1 MKKRF
6 FLFGA
11 ALAVGGATLCATP
24 LTTQTST
31 STPTKTTTSTAAV
44 SSSVSATATAAAW
57 AGTKANPF
65 HCLEANPS
73 RFELPARGWGKQN
86 GVQRAAQTATAPTSE
101 LPATNACGVLSAP
114 DGTVWVY
121 TIDYTLNASK
131 YYTAATVKVYDAEN
145 KLVGEFTDNFAA
157 DTTIVG
163 INQVELNPLVTK
175 KFFNTD
181 NNYEVMLYVHGVT
194 KDYTG
199 KVYNDVY
206 SLGKADK
213 ICTIAGNQVLA
224 QNTATDSWSENYTL
238 VFQRDSISYGDGA
251 SDNGY
256 YWLHFDVYT
265 KAGWGATTPTLAHTF
280 SLDYALISGSG
291 GNSVPIL
298 MGKNGKEVCYVTA
311 HYEKEFFDPST
322 PWNEDPVV
330 QKDNH
335 FLLTMYNSK
344 YDTIATTSVPCDS
357 IAGYLYTFPYIGGLR
372 YNDDLAFNTF
382 SADTAYI
389 LSFDHYTSTDE
400 FITSYYVYDLR
411 GNVLNTIAT
420 FTDDY
425 LPLTDIA
432 GQEEEYCFTYTK
444 DDSVHFQFVTLPSC
458 KTVLDINSVYK
469 GDQLSSSID
478 RYPTKGGYQYVI
490 ALSNGSDDADGNTI
504 HPILW
509 LNQDGSVNHYDN
521 INLGT
526 NIQMALPYISAAA
539 FDPWLFDTDN
549 NREYMFLV
557 KRLQATG
564 SSASDELLYVVN
576 TQGERLLELGPDTTK
591 GNLSGISLLNPETNP
606 QLLVLYYN
614 YSKYTPTFVSLPLNS
629 LAGQGTKANPYQ
641 IATAGD
647 FKQIQK
653 HPAATYS
660 VVADLDF
667 EAIPY
672 AGVDANFTGVL
683 NGQNHLITNLVLSDN
698 ALFPNVLDTAHIT
711 DLTLYAPKITLST
724 AQEAGFV
731 AGSVVTDQTM
741 GGTAT
746 IENIH
751 IYNAEA
757 TAPSGYDGIF
767 GSIAGSVSTTS
778 AIRLCSSQETWL
790 DLADA
795 TAGGIVGELRTGSV
809 VKGCAF
815 SGLIAGATIGG
826 IVGQSNTGDESI
838 SNCHADALLVGTTV
852 AGGIIGSNAR
862 STVTNCYA
870 EGEIETQGDARSAAA
885 GGIAGSLESTWETV
899 TTKVIANNLV
909 GIDTLS
915 AINPTAKYAH
925 RIVGKTSADDKEID
939 YDAMNSWTEED
950 WNAYYEGTKEPP
962 YLDGTPETALGK
974 NYVISQM
981 QPIDATIQA
990 TDTTTEGATL
1000 ATAALTNDFFAGL
1013 NFVGGNTEAAP
1024 WVLGTSPYL
1033 WYEKEAGALLVDV
1046 ESHSLL
1052 IGDSVDVTFTI
1063 INGKG
1068 SDITVSSNSAAATIA
1083 KQTVGDDYLTITVL
1097 AKAKGTAV
1105 FTATCGSKTATST
1118 IVCDH
1123 SHLRYDATEGA
1134 VSQTYT
1140 SQDNVATED
1149 YTAKRGFKLFTATK
1163 ADRSDKVLFYF
1174 YNDDTDADIIIPA
1187 GEYTINDTYD
1197 NWTVKTSTGI
1207 NSDSELTP
1215 SYYTTL
1221 TESGTSKKMYFF
1233 VSGKVVVSKVNE
1245 TTIRIVADAVNSY
1258 DLPIHIE
1265 YEGPLAAAIDQTTG
1279 DNAKA
1284 YKYISDGVLYIVK
1297 GGTIYTV
1304 MGEKIGTVAE

>member
-1 MKKRF
+1 MKKIT
-6 FLFGA
+6 LLSA
-11 ALAVGGATLCATP
+11 ALLVCGLGSTQAANASTMQSDLQPATTLQSAFLGP
-24 LTTQTST
+24 QKQLHQPSVSADYLTHHS
-31 STPTKTTTSTAAV
+31 KRTTSTV
-44 SSSVSATATAAAW
+44 TT
-57 AGTKANPF
+57 
-65 HCLEANPS
+65 
-73 RFELPARGWGKQN
+73 
-86 GVQRAAQTATAPTSE
+86 PTSE
-101 LPATNACGVLSAP
+101 LPATSACGVLSAP
-114 DGTVWVY
+114 DGSVWVY
-121 TIDYTLNASK
+121 TIDYTLNAQK

-145 KLVGEFTDNFAA
+145 KLVGEFTDNFAE

-238 VFQRDSISYGDGA
+238 VFQRDSINYGDGE

-265 KAGWGATTPTLAHTF
+265 KAGWGASTPTLAHTF

-411 GNVLNTIAT
+411 GNLLDTIAT

-478 RYPTKGGYQYVI
+478 RYPTKDGYQYVI

-526 NIQMALPYISAAA
+526 NIQMALPYINSAA

-564 SSASDELLYVVN
+564 SSASDELLYVIN
-576 TQGERLLELGPDTTK
+576 TKGERLLELGPDATK

-606 QLLVLYYN
+606 QLLILYYN
-614 YSKYTPTFVSLPLNS
+614 YSQYTPTFVSLPLNS
-629 LAGQGTKANPYQ
+629 LQGQGTKANPYQ

-653 HPAATYS
+653 HPAAIYS

-683 NGQNHLITNLVLSDN
+683 NGQNHLITNLVLNDN

-711 DLTLYAPKITLST
+711 DLTLYAPKITLSS

-731 AGSVVTDQTM
+731 AGSIVTNQELS
-741 GGTAT
+741 GTAT

-757 TAPSGYDGIF
+757 TAASGYDGIF

-778 AIRLCSSQETWL
+778 AIRLCSSQEAWL

-795 TAGGIVGELRTGSV
+795 TVGGIAGELRTGSV

-826 IVGQSNTGDESI
+826 IVGQSNSGDETI
-838 SNCHADALLVGTTV
+838 SNCHADALLAGTTV
-852 AGGIIGSNAR
+852 AGGIIGSSAR

-870 EGEIETQGDARSAAA
+870 EGEIETKGNARSAAA
-885 GGIAGSLESTWETV
+885 GGIAGSLESTWV
-899 TTKVIANNLV
+899 ASTTKVIANNLV

-915 AINPTAKYAH
+915 AENETAAYAH
-925 RIVGKTSADDKEID
+925 RIVGKTSADDKDID
-939 YDAMNSWTEED
+939 WDTMNSTWTEED
-950 WNAYYEGTKEPP
+950 RNAYYDGTKEPL
-962 YLDGTPETALGK
+962 YLDSTPEAALGK
-974 NYVISQM
+974 NYVISQLK
-981 QPIDATIQA
+981 PIDATIQA

-1024 WVLGTSPYL
+1024 WVLGTNPYL

-1052 IGDSVDVTFTI
+1052 LGDSVDVTFTI
-1063 INGKG
+1063 INGRG
-1068 SDITVSSNSAAATIA
+1068 SDITVSSNSAAASIT
-1083 KQTVGDDYLTITVL
+1083 KQTIGEDYLTITIL
-1097 AKAKGTAV
+1097 AEAKGTAV

-1187 GEYTINDTYD
+1187 GEYAINDTYD

-1207 NSDSELTP
+1207 NSDGELTP

-1279 DNAKA
+1279 DSIKA
-1284 YKYISDGVLYIVK
+1284 YKYISNGVLYIVK
-1297 GGTIYTV
+1297 GGNIYTV
-1304 MGEKIGTVAE
+1304 MGEKIGTK

>member
-6 FLFGA
+6 LLFGV
-11 ALAVGGATLCATP
+11 ALAVGGATLCAAP
-24 LTTQTST
+24 KST
-31 STPTKTTTSTAAV
+31 HTDISTPGGTNT
-44 SSSVSATATAAAW
+44 
-57 AGTKANPF
+57 AGTENSLFERLQTK
-65 HCLEANPS
+65 PS
-73 RFELPARGWGKQN
+73 RFELPLQRTLSKQN
-86 GVQRAAQTATAPTSE
+86 GIQRASATVTTPTSE
-101 LPATNACGVLSAP
+101 LPATSGCGVLSAP
-114 DGTVWVY
+114 DGNTWVY

-145 KLVGEFTDNFAA
+145 QLVGEFTDNFAE

-206 SLGKADK
+206 SLGKSDK

-238 VFQRDSISYGDGA
+238 VFQRDSINYGDGE

-280 SLDYALISGSG
+280 SMDYAFISGSG

-389 LSFDHYTSTDE
+389 LSFDHYTTTDE

-411 GNVLNTIAT
+411 GKVLDTIAT

-458 KTVLDINSVYK
+458 KTVLDINSVYN
-469 GDQLSSSID
+469 GDQLSSNID

-504 HPILW
+504 HPVLW

-526 NIQMALPYISAAA
+526 NIQMALPYISAAS
-539 FDPWLFDTDN
+539 FDPWLWDTDN

-557 KRLQATG
+557 KRLQSTG

-576 TQGERLLELGPDTTK
+576 TKGERLLELGPDATK

-614 YSKYTPTFVSLPLNS
+614 YSNYTPTFVSLPLNS
-629 LAGQGTKANPYQ
+629 LQGQGTKAAPYQ

-653 HPAATYS
+653 HPAAQYI
-660 VVADLDF
+660 VVDNLDF
-667 EAIPY
+667 ESIPY
-672 AGVDANFTGVL
+672 TGVNANFTGNL
-683 NGQNHLITNLVLSDN
+683 NGQDHLITNLVLSDN
-698 ALFPNVLDTAHIT
+698 ALFPNVLDTAHIAN
-711 DLTLYAPKITLST
+711 LTLYAPKVTLSS

-731 AGSVVTDQTM
+731 AGSVVTDQTL

-751 IYNAEA
+751 IYHAEA
-757 TAPSGYDGIF
+757 TAISGYDGIF

-778 AIRLCSSQETWL
+778 AIRLCSSQETWI

-795 TAGGIVGELRTGSV
+795 TVGGIVGELRTGSI

-826 IVGQSNTGDESI
+826 IVGQSNNGDETI
-838 SNCHADALLVGTTV
+838 SNCHADALLAGTTV
-852 AGGIIGSNAR
+852 AGGIIGSSAR
-862 STVTNCYA
+862 SAVTNCYA
-870 EGEIETQGDARSAAA
+870 EGEIETKGDARSAAA
-885 GGIAGSLESTWETV
+885 GGIAGSLESTWEASA
-899 TTKVIANNLV
+899 TKVIAKNLV

-915 AINPTAKYAH
+915 ATNETAAYAH

-939 YDAMNSWTEED
+939 WDTMYNTWTEDD
-950 WNAYYEGTKEPP
+950 WNAYYDGTKEPL
-962 YLDGTPETALGK
+962 YLAGTPETTLGQ
-974 NYVISQM
+974 NYVISSLL
-981 QPIDATIQA
+981 PIDATIQA

-1000 ATAALTNDFFAGL
+1000 ATAALTNDFFASID
-1013 NFVGGNTEAAP
+1013 FAGGTTEAAP

-1052 IGDSVDVTFTI
+1052 LGDSVDVTFTI

-1068 SDITVSSNSAAATIA
+1068 SDITISSNSTAATIT
-1083 KQTVGDDYLTITVL
+1083 KETVGTDFLTITIV
-1097 AKAKGTAV
+1097 AEAKGTAV

-1123 SHLRYDATEGA
+1123 SHLRYDASEGE
-1134 VSQTYT
+1134 VSQIYT
-1140 SQDNVATED
+1140 PQDIVATED
-1149 YTAKRGFKLFTATK
+1149 YTEKQGFKLFTATK
-1163 ADRSDKVLFYF
+1163 ADHSDKVLFYF

-1187 GEYTINDTYD
+1187 GEYAINDTYD

-1207 NSDSELTP
+1207 NSNSELTP

-1265 YEGPLAAAIDQTTG
+1265 YEGPLAAAIDQTTSES
-1279 DNAKA
+1279 AKA
-1284 YKYISDGVLYIVK
+1284 YKYISNGVLYIVK

-1304 MGEKIGTVAE
+1304 LGEKIGTIAE